1 MKNLRISG
9 SRGAF
14 YAFSIND
21 DFPVS
26 IDILYPRT
34 AKAHLLHTFTTK
46 FYIKPFNPCLS
57 VFSAQIA
64 CIFLQE
70 LQLIWT
76 CLPTLR
82 YNSDWL
88 VNHES

>member
-34 AKAHLLHTFTTK
+34 VR
-46 FYIKPFNPCLS
+46 PCL
-57 VFSAQIA
+57 FEENP
-64 CIFLQE
+64 IFVRYS
-70 LQLIWT
+70 WFF
-76 CLPTLR
+76 LPVL
-82 YNSDWL
+82 
-88 VNHES
+88 